1 MRLLRK
7 DGWLCCRSA
16 ASHGPVD
23 ILAGKGG
30 QVLLIQVKSG
40 QRRINQ
46 REREELRRWAKAYN
60 GRAEVWYFKGGGME
74 REVVA

>member
-7 DGWLCCRSA
+7 EGWLCCRSA

-23 ILAGKGG
+23 ILAGKDG
-30 QVLLIQVKSG
+30 QILLIQVKSG
-40 QRRINQ
+40 RRIGR
-46 REREELRRWAKAYN
+46 RERGELRRWAKAYN
-60 GRAEVWYFKGGGME
+60 GRAEVWYFKGGRVE